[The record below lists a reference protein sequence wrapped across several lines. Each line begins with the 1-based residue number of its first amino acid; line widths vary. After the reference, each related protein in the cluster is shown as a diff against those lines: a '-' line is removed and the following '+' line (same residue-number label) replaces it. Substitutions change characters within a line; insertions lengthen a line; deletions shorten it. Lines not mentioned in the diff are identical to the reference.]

1 MLNVFLTDLQA
12 YHEGHLVGRFIT
24 LPISENK
31 LAQVISEVLR
41 EGETISDSNNHE
53 EFFLTDWEWGD
64 VEFFSID
71 EYDNIYELNA
81 KLRAIE
87 EIEVYKHKAISF
99 LLSEGIASD
108 LDDAISKADDVRV
121 YEGQSM
127 KDIAYDFLQEC
138 YGVDTL
144 PSIIANNINYE
155 YVARELEMDGTYFEM
170 GNDIFEYIG

>member
-1 MLNVFLTDLQA
+1 MLNVFLSDLQA
-12 YHEGHLVGRFIT
+12 YNEGHLVGRFIT

-31 LAQVISEVLR
+31 LAQAISEVLR
-41 EGETISDSNNHE
+41 EGEAISDSNNHE

-81 KLRAIE
+81 KLQAIE
-87 EIEVYKHKAISF
+87 EVEAYKHKAIAF
-99 LLSEGIASD
+99 LLSEGLAND

-127 KDIAYDFLQEC
+127 EDIAYDLLQEC

-144 PSIIANNINYE
+144 PSIIANHIDYGGI
-155 YVARELEMDGTYFEM
+155 ARDLEMDGTYFEM